1 MLKLFHLSRGDTLV
15 EVLFAVTVFS
25 MVAVGALAIMNQGT
39 NISQRSLET
48 TLVRQEIDAQAET
61 LRFLHDSYVAAYREG
76 QSSEVSGTPDT
87 PFEQWQSMLGSIK
100 DTNAASAS
108 DFGATAASCPDPPNG
123 SFILDSRNAVF
134 VAPSED
140 VLIEADTYAKLE
152 YDSGGV
158 LDTSKGLWIEAI
170 RSDTNTADPYQS
182 NIGFIDF
189 HIRACWFGPGNNVP
203 LTIGTIVR
211 LYEPR

>member
-1 MLKLFHLSRGDTLV
+1 VLSFGNVSRADTLV

-25 MVAVGALAIMNQGT
+25 LVAVGALTLMNQGT
-39 NISQRSLET
+39 SISQRSLET

-87 PFEQWQSMLGSIK
+87 PFEQWQAMLESIIET
-100 DTNAASAS
+100 DAASAS
-108 DFGATAASCPDPPNG
+108 DFGASVAACPDPPSS
-123 SFILDSRNAVF
+123 SFVLDSRSAAF

-140 VLIEADTYAKLE
+140 ILGEADTYAKLE
-152 YDSGGV
+152 YDDGGV
-158 LDTSKGLWIEAI
+158 LDSSKGLWIEAI
-170 RSDTNTADPYQS
+170 RSDTNTSDPYQS

-189 HIRACWFGPGNNVP
+189 HIRACWFGPGQGVP